1 MTESQPNPRAS
12 ATASTLYSWHLQMS
26 LMRTNSMKIRRRTI
40 YQNAKLRTLGMD
52 LSYEIDRVIE
62 ACIYGE
68 KRPECA
74 AIARRRRVGLRHVV
88 ADTLVETLCRE
99 FVIRRRRPTQR
110 PTRQDWVDRAL
121 SAICWPWF
129 WLTRP
134 TMPAAYAVTPSIRG
148 VGRVWDF
155 RAKVADSRSEYADPM
170 VDIAWGVR
178 ETTRHLLEHYEQE
191 PWRSELAAESQRS
204 GLPLSNLLADAIT
217 NSVLEQFT
225 VIEKDEA
232 EEVPF

>member
-110 PTRQDWVDRAL
+110 PTRQDWVLAL
-121 SAICWPWF
+121 VLVDPSDNARRLRCYPVHQGS
-129 WLTRP
+129 RP
-134 TMPAAYAVTPSIRG
+134 GMGFSGQGCRFSIRVRG
-148 VGRVWDF
+148 PDGRYRVGRPGN
-155 RAKVADSRSEYADPM
+155 DPAP
-170 VDIAWGVR
+170 VGA
-178 ETTRHLLEHYEQE
+178 L
-191 PWRSELAAESQRS
+191 
-204 GLPLSNLLADAIT
+204 
-217 NSVLEQFT
+217 
-225 VIEKDEA
+225 
-232 EEVPF
+232 